1 MSDKSFEQQVR
12 EELSDLR
19 MKPNAAV
26 WESVA
31 ASLKKERKRRWVLWM
46 FLLLAGLSGTA
57 VWWLT
62 QEQLPASELSN
73 KNTIRQNT
81 DSFVQTTT
89 LPKEDEITIGVN
101 SKKDN
106 SLKADREEFSTKTGS
121 SNSTPF
127 SPARIKPASIY
138 QTSVDKA
145 KPIAKGISNAEAV
158 SIVQENVL
166 KKENEAQASA
176 NVIKIETVEK
186 EEEKITRQNEKQDKT
201 DTSIS
206 FVKKQDLKKDTV
218 EIIKETAL
226 PKPVMSDSIQL
237 KNSKTV
243 KSNKWQWRVGFNA
256 GTSGVRNSIRS
267 LLEKTNSRAYENA
280 FAGNSAPITGVP
292 GTGSGAFNMK
302 PVVRDAF
309 AFGTFVE
316 VMKKMGKKELH
327 ALGLTAGY
335 HLYSTR
341 TGVGN
346 LNTGTVQFSNVNT
359 TNDANRYYGVKDS
372 ASYTSYYHFIQLGL
386 RYYQSLKWFKKVD
399 MQWYAGIGV
408 NMLLGS
414 NGLHLGTMNTNTY
427 LFENRS
433 LLRTMQM
440 DVSGGVDFGLGKS
453 KQIYLGPE
461 VQYMLSNL
469 SKQPGVNQ
477 HLFRPSVRLS
487 FLLNKGK
494 KP

>member
-26 WESVA
+26 WETVA

-46 FLLLAGLSGTA
+46 FFLLAGLSGITL
-57 VWWLT
+57 WWLT
-62 QEQLPASELSN
+62 QEQLQVSELSN
-73 KNTIRQNT
+73 KNVIRQNP
-81 DSFVQTTT
+81 DSFLKTKT
-89 LPKEDEITIGVN
+89 LPREDNITIAID
-101 SKKDN
+101 SKKDQ
-106 SLKADREEFSTKTGS
+106 SLKADIEKPSTNTSS
-121 SNSTPF
+121 SNNTLF
-127 SPARIKPASIY
+127 SPATTKPASIY
-138 QTSVDKA
+138 KTSIDKVEL
-145 KPIAKGISNAEAV
+145 ISKGISNAEVVTDVQDHV
-158 SIVQENVL
+158 S
-166 KKENEAQASA
+166 KKENKTQVSVDERKTE
-176 NVIKIETVEK
+176 VVEK
-186 EEEKITRQNEKQDKT
+186 EVEKITQQNEKKEKA
-201 DTSIS
+201 DTSS
-206 FVKKQDLKKDTV
+206 FVQMQDLKKDTV

-226 PKPVMSDSIQL
+226 PKPVLSDSTQL

-243 KSNKWQWRVGFNA
+243 KSNKWKWRIGFNA

-280 FAGNSAPITGVP
+280 YAGNSAPITGVP
-292 GTGSGAFNMK
+292 GTGAGAFNMK

-309 AFGTFVE
+309 AFGAFVE
-316 VMKKMGKKELH
+316 VMKKMGKKEQH

-341 TGVGN
+341 TGVGS

-359 TNDANRYYGVKDS
+359 TNDANKYYGVKDS

-408 NMLLGS
+408 NALLGS

-427 LFENRS
+427 LFQNRS
-433 LLRTMQM
+433 LLRSMQM
-440 DVSGGVDFGLGKS
+440 DLSGGVDFGLGKA
-453 KQIYLGPE
+453 KQVYIGPQ

-487 FLLNKGK
+487 FLLDKGK